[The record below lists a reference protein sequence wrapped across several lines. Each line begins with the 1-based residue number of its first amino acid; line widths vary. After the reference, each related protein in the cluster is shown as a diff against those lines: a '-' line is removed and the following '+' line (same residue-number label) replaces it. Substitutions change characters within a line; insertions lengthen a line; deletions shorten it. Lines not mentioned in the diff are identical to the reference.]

1 MSISLALR
9 GSAMRRIFQ
18 LVRRYWLTI
27 LALAGLA
34 FFILTSIDFHEFSR
48 AFLGVAWSFVA
59 LAVLANFASIMLKV
73 TSWKLIF
80 DYSFQGISGRWRDLT
95 SALMIGFLVNAMVP
109 ARLGEI
115 ARALVISR
123 RQALREQPISR
134 STAFGTIV
142 LERVFDGVVMG
153 LIVVYGIIHMDLPG
167 WADKGAMV
175 LMVLSLFFAAVLVM
189 LEINRKRL
197 RQGSEAAAARHREHH
212 PAWRRLLMR
221 LYGIIARFSEGQR
234 MLRSPIRV
242 LAVFC
247 STMASWIAQLM
258 AIYFSLLAFHL
269 DHVGILGALL
279 LLILINVAGALPA
292 TPANVGVFQLAT
304 VIPLSITYNIPGAT
318 ALAFSIGLQMIEGS
332 IGVGIGS
339 IFLLRE
345 GLTLKEVRSDSRR
358 EIKDLT
364 VNS

>member
-123 RQALREQPISR
+123 RQALKIGR
-134 STAFGTIV
+134 A
-142 LERVFDGVVMG
+142 
-153 LIVVYGIIHMDLPG
+153 
-167 WADKGAMV
+167 
-175 LMVLSLFFAAVLVM
+175 
-189 LEINRKRL
+189 
-197 RQGSEAAAARHREHH
+197 
-212 PAWRRLLMR
+212 
-221 LYGIIARFSEGQR
+221 
-234 MLRSPIRV
+234 
-242 LAVFC
+242 
-247 STMASWIAQLM
+247 
-258 AIYFSLLAFHL
+258 
-269 DHVGILGALL
+269 HV
-279 LLILINVAGALPA
+279 
-292 TPANVGVFQLAT
+292 
-304 VIPLSITYNIPGAT
+304 
-318 ALAFSIGLQMIEGS
+318 
-332 IGVGIGS
+332 
-339 IFLLRE
+339 
-345 GLTLKEVRSDSRR
+345 
-358 EIKDLT
+358 
-364 VNS
+364 